1 MKSAK
6 KTAYENLRYRIIT
19 QDLPPGELL
28 KEKELMRHY
37 GIGRTPLRDI
47 FIELQREG
55 LIKRVPR
62 AGTWVAPMDIEFLK
76 QIMEIRVA
84 LEGLAGE
91 LAVERISDMQIRELE
106 HILKNVDEMELKE
119 NMDEELL
126 QYESRF
132 HSIIYSATGNPKL
145 EEMLSELQSVCAR
158 FWHHL
163 LFSREELAELFENQR
178 SMLEALKKKDKK
190 KCRQIMMEHMPDYRK
205 TLKGYKIPFRDNA
218 KFKL

>member
-6 KTAYENLRYRIIT
+6 KTAYENLRYRIII

-37 GIGRTPLRDI
+37 SIGRTPLRDI

-62 AGTWVAPMDIEFLK
+62 AGTWVAPMDIRFLK
-76 QIMEIRVA
+76 QTMEIRIE

-91 LAVERISDMQIRELE
+91 LAVERISDKQIEKLDE
-106 HILKNVDEMELKE
+106 IIKNIDEIELKE
-119 NMDEELL
+119 NMDEDLL
-126 QYESRF
+126 RYESTF
-132 HSIIYSATGNPKL
+132 HSIIYSATCNPKL

-163 LFSREELAELFENQR
+163 FFSKNELAELFENQR

-190 KCRQIMMEHMPDYRK
+190 KCRQIMREHMPDYSK
-205 TLKGYKIPFRDNA
+205 IMKGHKISFHNNT
-218 KFKL
+218 KFKF

>member
-28 KEKELMRHY
+28 KEKELMSHY
-37 GIGRTPLRDI
+37 SIGRTPLRDI

-62 AGTWVAPMDIEFLK
+62 AGTWVAPMDIGLLK
-76 QIMEIRVA
+76 QTMEVRRE

-91 LAVERISDMQIRELE
+91 LAAERILDEQIEELE
-106 HILKNVDEMELKE
+106 HIIKIVDDLQSKKD
-119 NMDEELL
+119 MDEELL
-126 QYESRF
+126 GYESAF
-132 HSIIYSATGNPKL
+132 HSIIYSATCNPKL
-145 EEMLSELQSVCAR
+145 EEILSELQSVCAR

-163 LFSREELAELFENQR
+163 LFNSKELVELFNNQR

-190 KCRQIMMEHMPDYRK
+190 KCRQIMRDHMPDYGK
-205 TLKGYKIPFRDNA
+205 ITKGRKIPHQDNT
-218 KFKL
+218 KFKF

>member
-1 MKSAK
+1 
-6 KTAYENLRYRIIT
+6 
-19 QDLPPGELL
+19 
-28 KEKELMRHY
+28 
-37 GIGRTPLRDI
+37 
-47 FIELQREG
+47 
-55 LIKRVPR
+55 
-62 AGTWVAPMDIEFLK
+62 
-76 QIMEIRVA
+76 
-84 LEGLAGE
+84 
-91 LAVERISDMQIRELE
+91 MQIRELE